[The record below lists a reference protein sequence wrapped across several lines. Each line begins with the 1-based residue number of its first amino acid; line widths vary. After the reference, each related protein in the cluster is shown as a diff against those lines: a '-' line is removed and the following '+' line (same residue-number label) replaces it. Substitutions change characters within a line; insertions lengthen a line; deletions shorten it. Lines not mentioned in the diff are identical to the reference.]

1 MPDNITLEDL
11 VAGKTA
17 LQSQETLKGGDLQPI
32 DGQQQEIAPEV
43 RAHVDDI
50 KNNINLL
57 DSQDLVTYGV
67 GAQREITNFAD
78 NILQK
83 VRAKDA
89 GNVGGVMTDLMVTVQ
104 DLDIDKL
111 DDDNFFSKIPIFN
124 NLKRFTA
131 KYKTVEV
138 QLDRIEAELD
148 KARMMLLKDI
158 GIYDTLYQ
166 KNVDY
171 FHELECLTLAG
182 DEKIAEARTELLPKL
197 TAEAQAK
204 GDPMSAQLVGD
215 FEDTINRFEKK
226 VYDLKL
232 SKTMA
237 VQTAP
242 QIRLIQNT
250 NKMLVDKIQT
260 AILNTIP
267 LWKSQIIIALGLQKQ
282 EKVLKM
288 QREINKTTND
298 LLTKNSEMLKQN
310 TIEATKESES
320 GIVELETLKKVNA
333 NLIETISE
341 TLKIQQEGHNARQAA
356 ETELIDIENQ
366 LKNSLLRAMQ

>member
-1 MPDNITLEDL
+1 MSEIITLADL
-11 VAGKTA
+11 AAGKNKLAIAETGAVGDVMQVEA
-17 LQSQETLKGGDLQPI
+17 LP
-32 DGQQQEIAPEV
+32 EISPAV
-43 RAHVDDI
+43 RAHINELKDD
-50 KNNINLL
+50 INLL
-57 DSQDLVTYGV
+57 DSQALVTYGV
-67 GAQREITNFAD
+67 GAQREVTNFAD

-89 GNVGGVMTDLMVTVQ
+89 GNVGEVMTDLMVTVT
-104 DLDIDKL
+104 DLDIEKL
-111 DDDNFFSKIPIFN
+111 DDENFFSKIPIFN
-124 NLKRFTA
+124 NLKRFMA
-131 KYKTVEV
+131 KYKTVEM

-171 FHELECLTLAG
+171 FRELECLILAG
-182 DEKIAEARTELLPKL
+182 DEKIAEARHDVLPQL
-197 TAEAQAK
+197 VAEAQAK

-226 VYDLKL
+226 VHDLKL

-237 VQTAP
+237 IQTAP

-250 NKMLVDKIQT
+250 DKILVDKIQT

-267 LWKSQIIIALGLQKQ
+267 LWKNQIIIALGLQKQ

-288 QREINKTTND
+288 QREINQTTND
-298 LLTKNSEMLKQN
+298 LITKNSEMLKQN
-310 TIEATKESES
+310 TIDAAKESET

-333 NLIETISE
+333 DLIETINE
-341 TLKIQQEGHNARQAA
+341 TLKIHQEGRSARQAA
-356 ETELIDIENQ
+356 EVELRNIENQ
-366 LKNSLLRAMQ
+366 LKGAMMRAVQ

>member
-1 MPDNITLEDL
+1 MSETITLADLAAGKNMLATAETATEDVML
-11 VAGKTA
+11 VAA
-17 LQSQETLKGGDLQPI
+17 QV
-32 DGQQQEIAPEV
+32 EISPAV
-43 RAHVDDI
+43 RAHINELKDD
-50 KNNINLL
+50 INLL
-57 DSQDLVTYGV
+57 DSQALVTYGV
-67 GAQREITNFAD
+67 GAQREVTNFAD

-89 GNVGGVMTDLMVTVQ
+89 GNVGEVMTDLMITVQ
-104 DLDIDKL
+104 DLDIEKL
-111 DDDNFFSKIPIFN
+111 DDENFFSKIPIFN
-124 NLKRFTA
+124 NLKRFLA
-131 KYKTVEV
+131 KYKTVEM

-148 KARMMLLKDI
+148 KARIMLLKDI

-171 FHELECLTLAG
+171 FRELECLILAG
-182 DEKIAEARTELLPKL
+182 DEKIAEARQDVLPLLV
-197 TAEAQAK
+197 AEAQAK

-226 VYDLKL
+226 VHDLKL

-237 VQTAP
+237 IQTAP

-250 NKMLVDKIQT
+250 DKILVDKIQT

-267 LWKSQIIIALGLQKQ
+267 LWKNQIIIAIGLQKQ

-288 QREINKTTND
+288 QREINQTTND
-298 LLTKNSEMLKQN
+298 LITKNSEMLKQN
-310 TIEATKESES
+310 TIDAAKESET

-333 NLIETISE
+333 DLIETINE
-341 TLKIQQEGHNARQAA
+341 TLKIHQEGRSARQAA
-356 ETELIDIENQ
+356 EAELLNIENQ
-366 LKNSLLRAMQ
+366 LKGAMMRAVQ

>member
-1 MPDNITLEDL
+1 MSDTITLADL
-11 VAGKTA
+11 AAGKNRLSTGATA
-17 LQSQETLKGGDLQPI
+17 TAGDMMQVEAQP
-32 DGQQQEIAPEV
+32 EISPAV
-43 RAHVDDI
+43 RAHINEIKDD
-50 KNNINLL
+50 INLL
-57 DSQDLVTYGV
+57 DSQALVTYGV
-67 GAQREITNFAD
+67 GAQREVTNFAD

-89 GNVGGVMTDLMVTVQ
+89 GNVGEVMTDLMITVT
-104 DLDIDKL
+104 DLDIEKL
-111 DDDNFFSKIPIFN
+111 DDENFFSKIPIFN
-124 NLKRFTA
+124 NLKRFMA
-131 KYKTVEV
+131 KYKTVEM

-171 FHELECLTLAG
+171 FRELECLIMAG
-182 DEKIAEARTELLPKL
+182 DEKIAEARQDVLPQL
-197 TAEAQAK
+197 MAEAQAK

-226 VYDLKL
+226 VHDLKL

-237 VQTAP
+237 IQTAP

-250 NKMLVDKIQT
+250 DKILVDKIQT

-267 LWKSQIIIALGLQKQ
+267 LWKNQIIIALGLQKQ
-282 EKVLKM
+282 QKVLKM
-288 QREINKTTND
+288 QREINQTTND
-298 LLTKNSEMLKQN
+298 LITKNSEMLKQN
-310 TIEATKESES
+310 TIEAAKESEA

-333 NLIETISE
+333 DLIETINE
-341 TLKIQQEGHNARQAA
+341 TLKIHQEGRSARQAA
-356 ETELIDIENQ
+356 ETELVNIENQ
-366 LKNSLLRAMQ
+366 LKGAMMRAVQ

>member
-1 MPDNITLEDL
+1 MSETITLADL
-11 VAGKTA
+11 AAGKNMLATA
-17 LQSQETLKGGDLQPI
+17 ETAAAGDVMQVAA
-32 DGQQQEIAPEV
+32 QAEISPAV
-43 RAHVDDI
+43 RAHINEIKDD
-50 KNNINLL
+50 INLL
-57 DSQDLVTYGV
+57 DSQALVTYGV
-67 GAQREITNFAD
+67 GAQREVTNFAD

-89 GNVGGVMTDLMVTVQ
+89 GNVGEVMTDLMITVT
-104 DLDIDKL
+104 DLDIEKL
-111 DDDNFFSKIPIFN
+111 DDENFFSKIPIFN
-124 NLKRFTA
+124 NLKRFMA
-131 KYKTVEV
+131 KYKTVEM

-171 FHELECLTLAG
+171 FRELECLILAG
-182 DEKIAEARTELLPKL
+182 DEKIAEARQEVLPQL
-197 TAEAQAK
+197 VAEAQAK

-226 VYDLKL
+226 VHDLKL

-237 VQTAP
+237 IQTAP

-250 NKMLVDKIQT
+250 DKILVDKIQT

-267 LWKSQIIIALGLQKQ
+267 LWKNQIIIALGLQKQ

-288 QREINKTTND
+288 QREINQTTND
-298 LLTKNSEMLKQN
+298 LITKNSEMLKQN
-310 TIEATKESES
+310 TIDAAKESET

-333 NLIETISE
+333 DLIETINE
-341 TLKIQQEGHNARQAA
+341 TLKIHQEGRSARQAA
-356 ETELIDIENQ
+356 EAELLNIENQ
-366 LKNSLLRAMQ
+366 LKGAMMRAGQ